1 MEKQLGWASKLGGQS
16 LLGSPGWVTQLV
28 RLMESQ
34 DMAPPYRFCGGRV
47 QLREMASACPSARH
61 FNLSL
66 YTTGDLQAA
75 TLVLELRGSKSE

>member
-1 MEKQLGWASKLGGQS
+1 MGGQS

-61 FNLSL
+61 VSL
-66 YTTGDLQAA
+66 PLYATGAPQAA
-75 TLVLELRGSKSE
+75 TPVPEPKERESE